1 MLGVIT
7 MTKEKAPYNPTPGD
21 YDVEKLTDLHSSEST
36 PSSYARNILKK
47 TNSNGP
53 ENINNSIESIKH
65 ENNADNTESIPT
77 LSKCFD
83 MNKDDGEFEYKG
95 EI

>member
-1 MLGVIT
+1 
-7 MTKEKAPYNPTPGD
+7 MTKEKTPYNSTPGD
-21 YDVEKLTDLHSSEST
+21 YDVEKLTDLHSPEST

-47 TNSNGP
+47 TNSKGP

-83 MNKDDGEFEYKG
+83 MNKDDNEFEYKG

>member
-7 MTKEKAPYNPTPGD
+7 ISKEKAPYNPTPGD
-21 YDVEKLTDLHSSEST
+21 YDIEKLTDLHSSEST
-36 PSSYARNILKK
+36 PSSYARNILTK
-47 TNSNGP
+47 TNSKGP
-53 ENINNSIESIKH
+53 ENINNSIESIKR
-65 ENNADNTESIPT
+65 ENNADNTESIST
-77 LSKCFD
+77 LSKCFN